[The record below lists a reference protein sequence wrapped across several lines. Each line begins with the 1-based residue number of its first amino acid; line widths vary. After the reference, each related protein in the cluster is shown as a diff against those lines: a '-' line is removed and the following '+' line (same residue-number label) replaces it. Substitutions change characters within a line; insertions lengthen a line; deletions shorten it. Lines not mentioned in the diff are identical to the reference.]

1 MRALGEQ
8 DLYRSRGSTGD
19 SQKLGLGAFLKG
31 KLLLKGSSAM
41 LLSWQHCA
49 SPFLQLRVGP
59 RVKEK
64 IRAALIA
71 C

>member
-1 MRALGEQ
+1 MCAHARKARPHAAVPAILGDQIKFGCIFE
-8 DLYRSRGSTGD
+8 GKKFTKGFCTVA
-19 SQKLGLGAFLKG
+19 KL
-31 KLLLKGSSAM
+31 
-41 LLSWQHCA
+41 QHCA
-49 SPFLQLRVGP
+49 SPFLQLRYGP